1 MQTPSIWIVAIGSA
15 ATALF
20 VTLLRYLSKRP
31 LKVASTSEELLDLFQ
46 DRCALLEEQVPST
59 SPNVKGDASEDFRA
73 SAAGNPTPPSASPAR
88 PATSAEPSPVCR
100 IEAARGR
107 SILGDAGGAMG
118 ILRAWRPYVSRRAGL
133 AQDRLARVRASHLPH
148 RSQLGEYEK
157 ARVERYL
164 NEIRVGRMTYEEA
177 QHAIASEW
185 IAAYGPTVPNRGIH
199 LR

>member
-1 MQTPSIWIVAIGSA
+1 M
-15 ATALF
+15 TALF
-20 VTLLRYLSKRP
+20 VALLRYLSKAASQI
-31 LKVASTSEELLDLFQ
+31 ASTSEELFDLFE
-46 DRCALLEEQVPST
+46 DGVPCSKST
-59 SPNVKGDASEDFRA
+59 CLRPRETARADASEDFRA
-73 SAAGNPTPPSASPAR
+73 SAARNATPLSASPASLS
-88 PATSAEPSPVCR
+88 TSAEPSPVCR

-133 AQDRLARVRASHLPH
+133 AQDRLARFGPAHLPH
-148 RSQLGEYEK
+148 RPQLGEYEK